1 MKKTIKTLL
10 LMLTCTALAAL
21 LSLGVFSTGAD
32 SDPQDSYVKQNAQY
46 EDSDIDLWFEHSFKK
61 IYTSDTVSSGMDTYS
76 VYMAKNEVE
85 NAQFVLYSDITKDG
99 LTATVTDFTNQNGDK
114 VSAQLFYEMYVTT
127 TNVDTTF
134 VNGATAED
142 TIIRE
147 GEAPDPVTPLS
158 NIGSFRLNGGKSQAF
173 FIKLRTNDDTPAGWY
188 SAQLDIKNS
197 KGQTVKTATVF
208 CYVWDFTLPEET
220 ALKTGVVLS
229 NDKSYGGSYKNF
241 YDYLLD
247 NRIVAM
253 DPPGGL
259 DAANPYLTNPR
270 VNAIRVTYSGGGE
283 NGLYGDIIGATEFGR
298 YTPIYNELST
308 SDIWEA
314 VKDKFYFYIADEPV
328 GAVWNSLVGAHNMTV
343 DTIRSANTSLIN
355 TWPEGKSIVPYHENH
370 PYPYFHYE
378 KNLNLYPAEELKDA
392 TQQFLE
398 DGSIA
403 IWCPQIYAF
412 TPASE
417 LAKIP
422 GYDAMTG
429 LPIRDLN
436 GVISGLHTWGNQNG
450 TLGVDLFGSA
460 GYYDWNGV
468 FGEFSDRI
476 KSEMAIA
483 KENGDIGNSELWS
496 YSAGHSSS
504 YTYANHLVEN
514 SGLQTKLMFWQYY
527 QNDITGYLY
536 YAANSWNETN
546 ANVVDNTVTGAWGT
560 DEDTHTAWRLN
571 KYNINGK
578 DVYGNGVL
586 FYGAFQGS
594 IWDRSGVVGSL
605 RVEIMRDSIEEH
617 LMLTMLEDHLGEEAA
632 KGIVAKVSK
641 NVANYLS
648 LNNFSKSAWESSMD
662 DYDIMEAVRRELG
675 STLEAAATKGKCDHS
690 FDEGT
695 VSVEATCLKIGE
707 LERTCTKCGIK
718 ITEDIPALHTAG
730 DCYEKISGTAP
741 TCTADG
747 NEIMQ
752 CTVCGMK
759 KTVTTAAFHN
769 NDEYYEYSSKTDR
782 VHNIT
787 CSVCGDIVNTVS
799 HNLFNENTATC
810 TEGGEMRDACLY
822 CEYYTVLYE
831 TEARGHNLAESTV
844 EPTCTDDGYQG
855 LSCTRC
861 DYTEAKVI
869 SATGHSFVG
878 GKCTVCGEKD
888 TSSYTLGDINADGS
902 INGKD
907 SNQLKQIISGSSMP
921 TETEQLAAD
930 VKTDGAING
939 MDANLL
945 AQFLAGAIGGF

>member
-1 MKKTIKTLL
+1 
-10 LMLTCTALAAL
+10 
-21 LSLGVFSTGAD
+21 
-32 SDPQDSYVKQNAQY
+32 
-46 EDSDIDLWFEHSFKK
+46 
-61 IYTSDTVSSGMDTYS
+61 
-76 VYMAKNEVE
+76 
-85 NAQFVLYSDITKDG
+85 
-99 LTATVTDFTNQNGDK
+99 
-114 VSAQLFYEMYVTT
+114 
-127 TNVDTTF
+127 
-134 VNGATAED
+134 
-142 TIIRE
+142 
-147 GEAPDPVTPLS
+147 
-158 NIGSFRLNGGKSQAF
+158 
-173 FIKLRTNDDTPAGWY
+173 
-188 SAQLDIKNS
+188 
-197 KGQTVKTATVF
+197 
-208 CYVWDFTLPEET
+208 
-220 ALKTGVVLS
+220 
-229 NDKSYGGSYKNF
+229 
-241 YDYLLD
+241 
-247 NRIVAM
+247 
-253 DPPGGL
+253 
-259 DAANPYLTNPR
+259 
-270 VNAIRVTYSGGGE
+270 
-283 NGLYGDIIGATEFGR
+283 
-298 YTPIYNELST
+298 
-308 SDIWEA
+308 
-314 VKDKFYFYIADEPV
+314 
-328 GAVWNSLVGAHNMTV
+328 
-343 DTIRSANTSLIN
+343 
-355 TWPEGKSIVPYHENH
+355 
-370 PYPYFHYE
+370 
-378 KNLNLYPAEELKDA
+378 
-392 TQQFLE
+392 
-398 DGSIA
+398 
-403 IWCPQIYAF
+403 
-412 TPASE
+412 
-417 LAKIP
+417 
-422 GYDAMTG
+422 
-429 LPIRDLN
+429 
-436 GVISGLHTWGNQNG
+436 
-450 TLGVDLFGSA
+450 
-460 GYYDWNGV
+460 
-468 FGEFSDRI
+468 
-476 KSEMAIA
+476 
-483 KENGDIGNSELWS
+483 
-496 YSAGHSSS
+496 
-504 YTYANHLVEN
+504 
-514 SGLQTKLMFWQYY
+514 
-527 QNDITGYLY
+527 
-536 YAANSWNETN
+536 
-546 ANVVDNTVTGAWGT
+546 
-560 DEDTHTAWRLN
+560 
-571 KYNINGK
+571 
-578 DVYGNGVL
+578 
-586 FYGAFQGS
+586 
-594 IWDRSGVVGSL
+594 
-605 RVEIMRDSIEEH
+605 
-617 LMLTMLEDHLGEEAA
+617 MLTMLEDHLGEEAA

-648 LNNFSKSAWESSMD
+648 LNNFSTSAWESSMD

-675 STLEAAATKGKCDHS
+675 STLEAAAAKGKCDHS

-831 TEARGHNLAESTV
+831 TEERGHNLAESTV